1 MTMTKPVEDNLDEAI
16 ERLTKLG
23 AAGLY
28 GIGLKRVIM
37 HCAAAPSCQP
47 MVVAIFLTLSSAGG
61 GNSSRSIFDR

>member
-28 GIGLKRVIM
+28 GIGLERVIM
-37 HCAAAPSCQP
+37 HCAAAPSCP
-47 MVVAIFLTLSSAGG
+47 
-61 GNSSRSIFDR
+61 